1 MVQVV
6 KYAFPPS
13 ADTLL
18 FVCGVPPFYGLMC
31 GPRNE
36 KELKE
41 GSLLHKLG
49 YTAEMVAKM

>member
-6 KYAFPPS
+6 QYAFPPS

-18 FVCGVPPFYGLMC
+18 FVCGVTPFYDLLC

-49 YTAEMVAKM
+49 YTTEMVAKM